1 MKIILTKDITKLGV
15 AGSVVTVKDG
25 YARNYLLP
33 QGFAIL
39 ATAYN
44 LTKVEEIKKV
54 ADQERL
60 ERENVL
66 KAFAAK
72 IDGTE
77 LTFLRKVDENE
88 HLFGSV
94 SENDIVQALAE
105 KDIDVHKSTV
115 KIDKHL
121 KELGEFDV
129 VVALTQDITATLKVK
144 IDKE

>member
-1 MKIILTKDITKLGV
+1 MKIILTKDIAKLGA
-15 AGSVVTVKDG
+15 AGSVVNVKDG

-44 LTKVEEIKKV
+44 LTKVEEIKTV
-54 ADQERL
+54 ADEERL
-60 ERENVL
+60 ERENKL
-66 KAFAAK
+66 KAFAAQ

>member
-1 MKIILTKDITKLGV
+1 MKIILTKDIAKLGA
-15 AGSVVTVKDG
+15 AGSVVNVKDG

-54 ADQERL
+54 ADEERL
-60 ERENVL
+60 ERENKL
-66 KAFAAK
+66 KAFAAQ